1 MKTDEELQQE
11 YETLLKEYATK
22 PLSEIVIEVMSLRNI
37 VEPLQEHNKWLRAQI
52 QKVRDIVLPLDFLPR
67 DENGEVIKPRRGRP
81 RKDDKYK
88 SMKSLFNETKED

>member
-22 PLSEIVIEVMSLRNI
+22 PLSEIVMEVMSLRNI
-37 VEPLQEHNKWLRAQI
+37 VEPLQEHNKWLRTQI

>member
-22 PLSEIVIEVMSLRNI
+22 PLSEIVMEVMSLRNI
-37 VEPLQEHNKWLRAQI
+37 VEPLQEHNKWLQKQI
-52 QKVRDIVLPLDFLPR
+52 LKVREIVQPLDFLPR
-67 DENGEVIKPRRGRP
+67 NEDGEVIKPRRGRP
-81 RKDDKYK
+81 RKDDKLK

>member
-22 PLSEIVIEVMSLRNI
+22 PLSEIVMEVMSLRNI

-81 RKDDKYK
+81 RKDDKYR